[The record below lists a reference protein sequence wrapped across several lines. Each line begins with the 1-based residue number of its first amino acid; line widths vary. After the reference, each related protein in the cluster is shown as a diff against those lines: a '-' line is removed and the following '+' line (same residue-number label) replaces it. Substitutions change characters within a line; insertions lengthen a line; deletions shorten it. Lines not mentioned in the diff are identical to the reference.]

1 MSLAAVARDFERL
14 AKKARTSQKTRR
26 ECIDAILQELEK
38 AKATLDGMHADQVGG
53 SSTDGVPDASVFDH
67 SDPMDEDPPAEA
79 TASSSAGSEEGSR
92 LEGVDGGC
100 GCEDAMRSL
109 EQAVVA
115 TAALDSMAADDK
127 DLTSMMTK
135 LGKVRSSVLLH
146 RSSRAFDVGV
156 PELTRSGGDPFPY
169 LLPWAPGCGQADAA
183 GPEQSCRN
191 HRLSSRAAIYSH
203 H

>member
-14 AKKARTSQKTRR
+14 AKKARTWQKTRR

-79 TASSSAGSEEGSR
+79 ATASSSAGSEEGSR
-92 LEGVDGGC
+92 LEGVDGGG
-100 GCEDAMRSL
+100 GCEDAMRLL

-135 LGKVRSSVLLH
+135 LGKAVDKLMPPDLSKAVETSDFPPGLLCTVIIEY
-146 RSSRAFDVGV
+146 F
-156 PELTRSGGDPFPY
+156 LRSGRAD
-169 LLPWAPGCGQADAA
+169 LARRLAQEASLPLDG
-183 GPEQSCRN
+183 
-191 HRLSSRAAIYSH
+191 
-203 H
+203 

>member
-79 TASSSAGSEEGSR
+79 ATASSSAGSEEGSR

-135 LGKVRSSVLLH
+135 LGKVKCAPPPQLSCLRCRRPRADSLGRGPLPVPVTLG
-146 RSSRAFDVGV
+146 SRLWTG
-156 PELTRSGGDPFPY
+156 
-169 LLPWAPGCGQADAA
+169 
-183 GPEQSCRN
+183 
-191 HRLSSRAAIYSH
+191 
-203 H
+203 